1 MANLIARKTGSSS
14 ICCAVRK
21 FSKAPSLVT
30 LSTSA
35 SNLSTILNINIYGI
49 HWCSNRP
56 SVLFMAHV
64 LNLSNTVTFKW
75 LKVQKI
81 NFLLDILWSKTK
93 ATLDIKRKQVEA
105 GVLEW
110 ARLDLHANPA
120 LTSRWLFVH
129 FDQAQKHK
137 TELLHHNQ
145 STRRT

>member
-1 MANLIARKTGSSS
+1 
-14 ICCAVRK
+14 
-21 FSKAPSLVT
+21 
-30 LSTSA
+30 
-35 SNLSTILNINIYGI
+35 
-49 HWCSNRP
+49 
-56 SVLFMAHV
+56 MAHV

-120 LTSRWLFVH
+120 LTSR
-129 FDQAQKHK
+129 
-137 TELLHHNQ
+137 
-145 STRRT
+145 